1 MNDNI
6 LKLMGKLALSKA
18 LIESANASLNDLLD
32 NYELKRALLDEE
44 QLQAINRVLSN
55 IDYSKGQIDD
65 AIFDLATEIFNSV
78 LNEGGN
84 DDTQKHQN

>member
-6 LKLMGKLALSKA
+6 LKLIGKLALAKA
-18 LIESANASLNDLLD
+18 LIESANISAYEALD
-32 NYELKRALLDEE
+32 RHELKRTSLDKKT
-44 QLQAINRVLSN
+44 LKAINRTLSDT
-55 IDYSKGQIDD
+55 DYSKNQIDD
-65 AIFDLATEIFNSV
+65 VIFVLATEFFNSV

>member
-6 LKLMGKLALSKA
+6 LKLMGKLALAKA
-18 LIESANASLNDLLD
+18 LIESANASVYEVLD
-32 NYELKRALLDEE
+32 RHELKRTSLDKKN
-44 QLQAINRVLSN
+44 LKTINRILSN
-55 IDYSKGQIDD
+55 IDYSKDQIDD

-78 LNEGGN
+78 SNEGGN

>member
-6 LKLMGKLALSKA
+6 LKLMGKLALAKA